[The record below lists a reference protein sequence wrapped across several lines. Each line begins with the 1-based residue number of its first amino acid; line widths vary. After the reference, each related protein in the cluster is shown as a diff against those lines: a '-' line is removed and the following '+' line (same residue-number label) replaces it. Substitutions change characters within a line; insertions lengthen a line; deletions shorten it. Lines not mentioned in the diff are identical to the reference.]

1 LSINKRG
8 VISVLIVGVV
18 MTLAF
23 YYLFLGRWGTP
34 GVVADLE
41 DVINKGYEGRLLQSK
56 FNEIFSKEKGLI
68 YIVLEGMEGEKLL
81 TVSRSHKGRDIR
93 VIELREPL
101 EIGALRV
108 GFEAGAFYR
117 NTGGTGILFFGGGLT
132 LVMALLLYLY
142 LRGVSDRL
150 YLISSYL
157 KESDLDDVDALVRE
171 EWPSEIKRVVT
182 AIELLLKKVE
192 RSLRIKIEEAK
203 RDKLFAHNS
212 MVELV
217 DCLDK
222 VSQGDLRVRAE
233 ATPDMVG
240 ALGEAFNDAIT
251 VLEERTAEA
260 QELVKQL
267 EGRLQTETEET
278 AFIKGYLDKLKKSLG
293 YFRTLTGD

>member
-1 LSINKRG
+1 LNINKKG
-8 VISVLIVGVV
+8 VISVLIVGLA

-34 GVVADLE
+34 GVVADLK

-81 TVSRSHKGRDIR
+81 TVSRSHKGRDVR

-101 EIGALRV
+101 ETGILRV
-108 GFEAGAFYR
+108 GFEARAFYR
-117 NTGGTGILFFGGGLT
+117 NTAGTGILFFGGGLT

-171 EWPSEIKRVVT
+171 EWPPEIKRVVT
-182 AIELLLKKVE
+182 AIELFLKKVE

-203 RDKLFAHNS
+203 RDKIFAHNS

-260 QELVKQL
+260 QELVRQL
-267 EGRLQTETEET
+267 EGRLQTDTEET
-278 AFIKGYLDKLKKSLG
+278 TFIKDYLDKLKKSLG
-293 YFRTLTGD
+293 YFKTLTGD